1 MKTRNLLLIFL
12 MAGILSLTGAAQT
25 IKVPK
30 ASDVTNAANLVL
42 PTDKAAFETD
52 FLTALDPVTDL
63 GISADNLTKLLGS
76 NKSYVS
82 DVMGILG
89 GSDSNDSKLSKL
101 TGKNKAWKSFATGLL
116 GDSTAG
122 KYFTKVNKQLQSFKS
137 KYQVAKMFL

>member
-42 PTDKAAFETD
+42 PTDKAAFEKD
-52 FLTALDPVTDL
+52 FLKALDPGTDL

>member
-1 MKTRNLLLIFL
+1 MKKSIMFL
-12 MAGILSLTGAAQT
+12 SILAIVLTSLSSVGQ

-30 ASDVTNAANLVL
+30 ASDLTSAANLVL
-42 PTDKAAFETD
+42 PTDKATFEKD
-52 FLTALDPVTDL
+52 FLKALDPGTDL
-63 GISADNLTKLLGS
+63 GISADNLTKLLGN

-101 TGKNKAWKSFATGLL
+101 TGKNKGWKTAVSGLL

-122 KYFTKVNKQLQSFKS
+122 KYFTKVDKQLQSFKS
-137 KYQVAKMFL
+137 KYQVAKLFL

>member
-1 MKTRNLLLIFL
+1 MKAKNLFLIFL
-12 MAGILSLTGAAQT
+12 MAGILSLTGAGQT

-42 PTDKAAFETD
+42 PTDKAAFEKD
-52 FLTALDPVTDL
+52 FLKALDPGTDL
-63 GISADNLTKLLGS
+63 GISADNITKLLGN

-82 DVMGILG
+82 EVMGILG

-122 KYFTKVNKQLQSFKS
+122 KYFSKVDKQLQSFKS
-137 KYQVAKMFL
+137 KYQVAKLFL